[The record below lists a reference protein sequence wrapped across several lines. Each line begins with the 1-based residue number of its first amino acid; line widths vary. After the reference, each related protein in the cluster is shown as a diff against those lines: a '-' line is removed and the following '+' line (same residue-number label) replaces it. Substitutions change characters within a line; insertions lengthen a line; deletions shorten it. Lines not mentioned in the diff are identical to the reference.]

1 MNVNGAGIVMGRQI
15 LIRFCRL
22 VLPVTIVISLC
33 LTWNCLDRN
42 LMVCLPKSCFARL
55 LGKFMVL
62 PTMPTIFHSWNSG
75 WVFQLE
81 YNLAFF

>member
-55 LGKFMVL
+55 LGKFHGFTNYAHHFSLMEFGLGL
-62 PTMPTIFHSWNSG
+62 P
-75 WVFQLE
+75 
-81 YNLAFF
+81 A

>member
-42 LMVCLPKSCFARL
+42 LMV
-55 LGKFMVL
+55 L